1 MYWELLS
8 FYKLF
13 PCTEDFVNVYE
24 FPPVPG
30 TLNFYDFPPVLET
43 WVFYEI
49 YFSMY
54 SGLTNISSYT
64 GTLYFYWFPHALRT
78 LNFYDF
84 PLVLKTFFT
93 VFPMYWRLWGFT
105 NFPILKALSFYW
117 FHSALGTMIFY
128 LFPCIENFV
137 FFYEISHIMG
147 TLNFYKLSPYTEW
160 GLWISTNLA
169 ALGTLRFYDFPLYE
183 RLFLTNFPMY
193 WELDLLRIFLCI
205 GDFVLYKAFL
215 VLGLWVF
222 TAFPPVSKTLSL
234 NENNPYLDKDFPMC
248 WRLYVFQFARAS

>member
-1 MYWELLS
+1 MKHQYMLRFCKCLQI
-8 FYKLF
+8 
-13 PCTEDFVNVYE
+13 
-24 FPPVPG
+24 PPVPG

-105 NFPILKALSFYW
+105 NFPPILGTLSFYW
-117 FHSALGTMIFY
+117 FHSALGTM
-128 LFPCIENFV
+128 
-137 FFYEISHIMG
+137 
-147 TLNFYKLSPYTEW
+147 NFYKLSPYTEDFEFPRKCRKSLKIE
-160 GLWISTNLA
+160 GFLQ
-169 ALGTLRFYDFPLYE
+169 GTPL
-183 RLFLTNFPMY
+183 LKM
-193 WELDLLRIFLCI
+193 
-205 GDFVLYKAFL
+205 
-215 VLGLWVF
+215 
-222 TAFPPVSKTLSL
+222 SKI
-234 NENNPYLDKDFPMC
+234 P
-248 WRLYVFQFARAS
+248 